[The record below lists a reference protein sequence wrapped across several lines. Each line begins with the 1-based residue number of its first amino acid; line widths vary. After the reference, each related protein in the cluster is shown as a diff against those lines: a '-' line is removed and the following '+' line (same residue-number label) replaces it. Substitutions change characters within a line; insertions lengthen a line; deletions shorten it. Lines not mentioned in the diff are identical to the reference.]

1 MATMKDHAEK
11 MGLLIDE
18 IENLAHALNL
28 PMGADFHVQQLQEL
42 LPEKVDKLKDIYK
55 DIFGDDP
62 WA

>member
-1 MATMKDHAEK
+1 MKDHAEDL
-11 MGLLIDE
+11 GQLIDE

-28 PMGADFHVQQLQEL
+28 PMGADFHVQQLKKL

>member
-1 MATMKDHAEK
+1 MATMKDHAEAL
-11 MGLLIDE
+11 GLLIDE

-28 PMGADFHVQQLQEL
+28 PMGADFHVQQLKKL
-42 LPEKVDKLKDIYK
+42 LPEKVDKLKDVYK